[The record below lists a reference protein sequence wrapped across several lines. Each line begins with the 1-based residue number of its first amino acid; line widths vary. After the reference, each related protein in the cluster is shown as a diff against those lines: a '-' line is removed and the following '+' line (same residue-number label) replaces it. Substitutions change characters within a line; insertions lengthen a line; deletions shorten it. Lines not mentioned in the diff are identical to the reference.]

1 MLLLL
6 HNCIPFKKR
15 VLFLFTFFPKW
26 VFREPFIIN
35 CWNDIFVHLQNI
47 CRPRIVTSIKS
58 ALVCLHVSIVCHLF
72 VIQCTIK
79 NIVFRNNHYWENV
92 CHLWLILFS
101 FQRLGVHFE
110 LVAFVL
116 LNYLY
121 RRDEFATLAH
131 CLINSTIVILSSSQ
145 LWFIQRH
152 FIFVFMSKCWYFT
165 CLKLNGI
172 VLLSVIERSL
182 KEENRYKWI

>member
-1 MLLLL
+1 MSFSRAFHHKLLKWYF
-6 HNCIPFKKR
+6 CT
-15 VLFLFTFFPKW
+15 FTEYMSTK
-26 VFREPFIIN
+26 N
-35 CWNDIFVHLQNI
+35 SDIHKNL
-47 CRPRIVTSIKS
+47 CS

-172 VLLSVIERSL
+172 VLLSVI
-182 KEENRYKWI
+182 WI

>member
-1 MLLLL
+1 MFTKNSDI
-6 HNCIPFKKR
+6 HKKHIYKVIR
-15 VLFLFTFFPKW
+15 LVA
-26 VFREPFIIN
+26 
-35 CWNDIFVHLQNI
+35 C
-47 CRPRIVTSIKS
+47 
-58 ALVCLHVSIVCHLF
+58 ALVCLNISVCRIVWHIF
-72 VIQCTIK
+72 VTQCTIK

-172 VLLSVIERSL
+172 VLLSVI
-182 KEENRYKWI
+182 WI